1 MALSNGKLVY
11 ADAVYSV
18 QGGSIMIFKMMSVN
32 SFDRVPRHTFLLL
45 EPHHSKCRVNLFL

>member
-1 MALSNGKLVY
+1 MFLSNGKLVY

-18 QGGSIMIFKMMSVN
+18 KGGIMIFKMMSVN